1 MVDGG
6 PPKTTS
12 AEVEEMKVAKG
23 KSDAKKKTAE
33 IKAKKVAV
41 QLMCMRLCVSF
52 V

>member
-23 KSDAKKKTAE
+23 KSGAKKKAAE

-41 QLMCMRLCVSF
+41 
-52 V
+52 